1 MSVADDAALH
11 RSLLSSMH
19 DYLQRKGFE
28 KTAKSFEKELKAAG
42 WSLETSNC
50 LLENLWTLN
59 QGVEKEKSV
68 SESLVEDDR
77 RASNIEKSSS
87 RGKEQTVKTSSRSSG
102 NSPGEKYVDTK
113 ETGSLTPSKSKL
125 AVEEETSSTSSGTSA
140 STSST
145 ETDSSRSSSPK
156 NSSPSNRS
164 ESSSSESS
172 QSGSSFRSSSSNPTQ
187 ESSSSSSSGSS
198 SSSEESDSSH
208 YSSSSSSSSKE
219 DKESATSKDSN
230 ESSESESS
238 VSTGSEDSKSSVSSS
253 SESSSTSSNSDSSDT
268 QSSSYHISNSSDSS
282 STDVTSS
289 SSSNSAQ
296 DVKDRKLASKA
307 KEKEGISSS
316 KRLRDDTQELRERLD
331 FPHDSSGNNVDHATK
346 VPSEKKFRTNANGRE
361 DALTSITCQDS
372 SRQGKWLSIYF
383 QLHSCGR
390 FSAPERVKVTLQ
402 AANSEKPNS
411 EKPDLNEGPSEIDDE
426 NSSTLRRF
434 QRVQPDSVKFID
446 DKLRD
451 NSYDAKGGEMYGL
464 RAWEELKK
472 VRGKDFRKAKTKKK
486 KATYFGG
493 GIISKDSH
501 SFRFTYSDDS
511 S

>member
-68 SESLVEDDR
+68 SESRKGLVEDDR

-102 NSPGEKYVDTK
+102 NSPVGCRRRDH
-113 ETGSLTPSKSKL
+113 
-125 AVEEETSSTSSGTSA
+125 
-140 STSST
+140 
-145 ETDSSRSSSPK
+145 PK

-372 SRQGKWLSIYF
+372 SRQ
-383 QLHSCGR
+383 
-390 FSAPERVKVTLQ
+390 APERVKVTLQ

-472 VRGKDFRKAKTKKK
+472 RLILVEAL
-486 KATYFGG
+486 
-493 GIISKDSH
+493 
-501 SFRFTYSDDS
+501 
-511 S
+511 

>member
-372 SRQGKWLSIYF
+372 SRQ
-383 QLHSCGR
+383 
-390 FSAPERVKVTLQ
+390 APERVKVTLQ

>member
-68 SESLVEDDR
+68 SESRKGLVEDDR

-102 NSPGEKYVDTK
+102 NSPVGCRRRDH
-113 ETGSLTPSKSKL
+113 
-125 AVEEETSSTSSGTSA
+125 
-140 STSST
+140 
-145 ETDSSRSSSPK
+145 PK

-316 KRLRDDTQELRERLD
+316 KRLRDDTQELRERKS
-331 FPHDSSGNNVDHATK
+331 FVQT
-346 VPSEKKFRTNANGRE
+346 RE

-372 SRQGKWLSIYF
+372 SRQ
-383 QLHSCGR
+383 
-390 FSAPERVKVTLQ
+390 APERVKVTLQ

-472 VRGKDFRKAKTKKK
+472 RLILVEAL
-486 KATYFGG
+486 
-493 GIISKDSH
+493 
-501 SFRFTYSDDS
+501 
-511 S
+511 